1 MTSNSEVRALVAAAV
16 FVRGGRRVADK
27 MSWVHGKDFLLDIK
41 LKHVPFVVVIIWLFA
56 LGLTLRVEQSSTYG
70 TSNHIIERLQNP
82 KRSQNLNLEKAIKSQ
97 LNLKKIRVAKEDRLK
112 KGRAG
117 QSVNEEV
124 AEIVSLHK
132 DSGNPHLLIA
142 FTNDAEANSMKVL
155 KIFTTQIFYFS
166 SSVLPL
172 QSQRVREGAT
182 VVEASCDHNRQV
194 RNF

>member
-1 MTSNSEVRALVAAAV
+1 
-16 FVRGGRRVADK
+16 
-27 MSWVHGKDFLLDIK
+27 MSWVQGKDLLDIK

-70 TSNHIIERLQNP
+70 TSNHIIERLQKNP
-82 KRSQNLNLEKAIKSQ
+82 KRSQNSHLEKAIKSQ

-155 KIFTTQIFYFS
+155 KVIDNPAFLLSLSF
-166 SSVLPL
+166 SVLPL

-182 VVEASCDHNRQV
+182 VVEASCDHNGQV

>member
-1 MTSNSEVRALVAAAV
+1 M
-16 FVRGGRRVADK
+16 ADK
-27 MSWVHGKDFLLDIK
+27 MSWVNGKDFLLDIK

-70 TSNHIIERLQNP
+70 TSNDIVERLQNP

-142 FTNDAEANSMKVL
+142 FTNDVEANSMKVSKVIDNTAFL
-155 KIFTTQIFYFS
+155 LSLSF
-166 SSVLPL
+166 SVLPL